1 MAPMDQK
8 LLQELVG
15 FLHDKNPQVRA
26 VAAQELVPYS
36 SNKNNLTHIF
46 KANNFRAITDLRIL
60 VLDEPKTAHDSLTC
74 LINLSQDL
82 LIRAKL
88 MDDLFFNQL
97 LAIIVSK
104 DHGLADLAC
113 MLLSNLAKGDQI
125 KSLLTLK
132 RKSLGD
138 ISQSTEAM
146 NQLMDCFVQGA
157 EKKLN
162 PYANFDFL
170 ANLFSDLTRF
180 EEVRLFFLQK
190 QDYDDTVPLSK
201 LVVFTEVESHVRR
214 TGVASV
220 IKNCCF
226 AVKNHPQILDE
237 AGINILP
244 YILAPL
250 CGPDE
255 YSEEEN
261 EGMFD
266 ELQLL
271 PEDKKR
277 ESDPFVVTIHLDTLL
292 LLCSTREARDHLRKR
307 QVYPIIRQLHLALP
321 NEEEVSE
328 CCEKLANM
336 LMRDEEDEESN
347 TIPPQT
353 LAALEEEDE
362 EMLIQ
367 EL

>member
-1 MAPMDQK
+1 
-8 LLQELVG
+8 
-15 FLHDKNPQVRA
+15 
-26 VAAQELVPYS
+26 
-36 SNKNNLTHIF
+36 
-46 KANNFRAITDLRIL
+46 
-60 VLDEPKTAHDSLTC
+60 
-74 LINLSQDL
+74 
-82 LIRAKL
+82 
-88 MDDLFFNQL
+88 
-97 LAIIVSK
+97 
-104 DHGLADLAC
+104 

-125 KSLLTLK
+125 KALLTLN

-138 ISQSTEAM
+138 ISQSDEAM

-162 PYANFDFL
+162 PHANFDFL

-180 EEVRLFFLQK
+180 EDGRQFFLQR
-190 QDYDDTVPLSK
+190 QEYDDTIPLSK

-226 AVKNHPQILDE
+226 EVKNHEQILAE
-237 AGINILP
+237 EGINVLP
-244 YILAPL
+244 YILLPL

-261 EGMFD
+261 DGMFD

-292 LLCSTREARDHLRKR
+292 LLCSDRKARDHLRRR
-307 QVYPIIRQLHLALP
+307 QVYPIVRQLHLAFP
-321 NEEEVSE
+321 NEEEVSI
-328 CCEKLANM
+328 CCEK
-336 LMRDEEDEESN
+336 
-347 TIPPQT
+347 
-353 LAALEEEDE
+353 
-362 EMLIQ
+362 
-367 EL
+367 